1 MSREVLTVETP
12 HPAIRIVYDF
22 VTPQEELYLVQKIDA
37 VGGGPALAAADQA
50 AGEEGEGASRGGDG
64 GTSSASGNDEDQAVD
79 AGHSTVDRS
88 AKSWGWKELNGRRS
102 MYWGGTV
109 LPNSHSLVP
118 APFPAFMDGQ
128 WPDVL
133 GRIAETGVFDEL
145 KAEGADL
152 KGKGKERGAN
162 HCLVNEY
169 LPSQGILPH
178 TDGPAYHP
186 LTATLSLSSHTILS
200 LRSPPSWLSSPSPST
215 TSASQKASD
224 AKEVE
229 KVDVF
234 LPARSLVLLSGKLYE
249 EWLHGIQPLEVSEPE
264 SLRGCA
270 NWEQYWDSRLAA
282 CEGEEAKEEVRKE
295 RGNVEEKGWKREK
308 RISLTC
314 RKVKGKVRKGL
325 AVGLLGGGKR

>member
-1 MSREVLTVETP
+1 MPREIQTVETP

-22 VTPQEELYLVQKIDA
+22 VTPQEEQYLVQKIDA

-50 AGEEGEGASRGGDG
+50 VGEEGEGASPGGDERTVSANG
-64 GTSSASGNDEDQAVD
+64 NSEGTSGD
-79 AGHSTVDRS
+79 AGPPAVDRS

-102 MYWGGTV
+102 IYWGGTV
-109 LPNSHSLVP
+109 LPNSHALVP
-118 APFPAFMDGQ
+118 APFPPFMDGR

-145 KAEGADL
+145 KAEGADV
-152 KGKGKERGAN
+152 KGKERGAN

-200 LRSPPSWLSSPSPST
+200 LRSPPSWLSSPSPT
-215 TSASQKASD
+215 TTTASQKASD

-234 LPARSLVLLSGKLYE
+234 LPPRSLVLLSGKLYE
-249 EWLHGIQPLEVSEPE
+249 EWLHGIQPLEVSEPT
-264 SLRGCA
+264 SLKGCA
-270 NWEQYWDSRLAA
+270 NWKQYWDARLAT
-282 CEGEEAKEEVRKE
+282 CEGDEAEEEVRKE
-295 RGNVEEKGWKREK
+295 RREVEEKGWKREK

-314 RKVKGKVRKGL
+314 RRVKGKVRKGL

>member
-1 MSREVLTVETP
+1 MPREIQTVETP
-12 HPAIRIVYDF
+12 HPAIHIVYDF
-22 VTPQEELYLVQKIDA
+22 VTPQEEQHLVQKIDA
-37 VGGGPALAAADQA
+37 VGGGPALAVADRAVDEAGDGA
-50 AGEEGEGASRGGDG
+50 AGGGEGTASPDG
-64 GTSSASGNDEDQAVD
+64 SGAAGAGAAGASA
-79 AGHSTVDRS
+79 VDRS

-109 LPNSHSLVP
+109 LPNSHSLIP
-118 APFPAFMDGQ
+118 APFPPFMDGQ

-133 GRIAETGVFDEL
+133 NRIAETGVFDEL
-145 KAEGADL
+145 KAEGADR
-152 KGKGKERGAN
+152 KGEGKERGAN

-178 TDGPAYHP
+178 TDGPAYQP

-200 LRSPPSWLSSPSPST
+200 LRSPPSWLSSPRPST

-234 LPARSLVLLSGKLYE
+234 LPPRSLVLLSGTLYQ
-249 EWLHGIQPLEVSEPE
+249 EWLHGIQPLEVSLPE

-270 NWEQYWDSRLAA
+270 NWEQYWASRMDA
-282 CEGEEAKEEVRKE
+282 CEGEEARDEVRKE
-295 RGNVEEKGWKREK
+295 RVAVEDKGWKREK

-314 RKVKGKVRKGL
+314 RRVKGKVRKGL
-325 AVGLLGGGKR
+325 ALGLLGGLKR